1 MYDGTKKFVLFH
13 FEILTNQGK
22 YEKINALSFRKESS
36 SKIVSGDSA
45 KFSIYSN
52 FIEKGECDYLFSTV
66 RSACL
71 HGLCV
76 DFVHVEA
83 DTSNGLP
90 MFHMVGYLSS
100 EVKEAGERV
109 RTAIRN
115 AGMVLPAKKIVVN
128 LSPANIRKRGTMFD
142 LPIAVAILASLEQIS
157 PRKFENTI
165 MVGELSL
172 DGTVKYV
179 PGILPIV
186 LEAKKRGCKTCI
198 VPKANEKEG
207 ALVEGI
213 EVIGVES
220 LMEAC
225 LILNGEKEVEQS
237 RTGKWSAFTET
248 DTKSTL
254 DYSDIKG
261 QRVAKRA
268 VEIAVAGNHN
278 MLMVGPPG
286 AGKSMIA
293 KRIPTIL
300 PPLTMEE
307 SMELTMIYSIIGGL
321 DKESPLICQRPFRE
335 VHHSVT
341 RSALIGG
348 GGNPKPGEISLSHK
362 GVLFLDEIAE
372 FQKPVLESLRQP
384 LESHHIKILRER
396 GEFDFPADFLL
407 VAAMNPCPCGNYPDL
422 NKCTCS
428 TPQIRRY
435 LGRLSQP
442 FLDRIDLC
450 VEVEKI
456 QYEDLSHIT
465 KEECS
470 KDIQKRVLKARDIQR
485 RRYQEVGITT
495 NAQLNVKQTEQYCQ
509 LRQKEERVMR
519 QAFDSMGMTARTYY
533 KVLGVARTIADL
545 DGEEQIGA
553 QHLKEA
559 LGYRMMDKKYWGGQK
574 HDI

>member
-1 MYDGTKKFVLFH
+1 M
-13 FEILTNQGK
+13 
-22 YEKINALSFRKESS
+22 
-36 SKIVSGDSA
+36 
-45 KFSIYSN
+45 
-52 FIEKGECDYLFSTV
+52 FSTV
-66 RSACL
+66 LSATL

-115 AGMVLPAKKIVVN
+115 TDLNLPAKKIVVN

-142 LPIAVAILASLEQIS
+142 LPIAVAILVSLGDIS
-157 PRKFENTI
+157 PLLLKNTLI
-165 MVGELSL
+165 VGELSL
-172 DGTVKYV
+172 DGAVKDV
-179 PGILPIV
+179 PGILPIAM
-186 LEAKKRGCKTCI
+186 EAKKKGCKTCI
-198 VPKANEKEG
+198 VPKENEKEG
-207 ALVEGI
+207 ALVDGI
-213 EVIGVES
+213 QIIGVKNLKEVC
-220 LMEAC
+220 M
-225 LILNGEKEVEQS
+225 ILNGEKNVTHQKRDSSSVNPLKES
-237 RTGKWSAFTET
+237 G
-248 DTKSTL
+248 L

-261 QRVAKRA
+261 QKLAKRA

-278 MLMVGPPG
+278 MLMIGPPG

-300 PPLTMEE
+300 PPLSLDE
-307 SMELTMIYSIIGGL
+307 SMELTRIYSIIGGL
-321 DKESPLICQRPFRE
+321 DKEAPLVCKRPFRE

-348 GGNPKPGEISLSHK
+348 GGVPKPGEISLAHK

-372 FQKPVLESLRQP
+372 FQKYVLESLRQP

-396 GEFDFPADFLL
+396 GEYDFPAEFLL

-422 NKCTCS
+422 NKCTCA
-428 TPQIRRY
+428 TPQIKKY

-450 VEVEKI
+450 VEVERVQYQDLCDAEKSETSEEI
-456 QYEDLSHIT
+456 QT
-465 KEECS
+465 
-470 KDIQKRVLKARDIQR
+470 RVLKAREIQR
-485 RRYQEVGITT
+485 ERYQGLDIST
-495 NAQLNVKQTEQYCQ
+495 NAQLGAKEVKKYCQ
-509 LRQKEERVMR
+509 LRDKEEQVMKK
-519 QAFDSMGMTARTYY
+519 AFESMGMTARSYY

-545 DGEEQIGA
+545 EGTTEIRMH
-553 QHLKEA
+553 HLKEA
-559 LGYRMMDKKYWGGQK
+559 LGYRMIDKKYWGRTK
-574 HDI
+574 M